1 VAIVE
6 SGAVQELHVERT
18 LERGLVG
25 NVYLGKVAR
34 VLPGM
39 QSAFIDIGLE
49 RAAFLHVADLH
60 GSPPARRGRPQRQPP
75 VPIEKQVFEGQPLM
89 VQVIKDPIG
98 TKGARLS
105 SQISIA
111 GRLLVYL
118 PQDDHVGR
126 VAEDSQRRPARRAA
140 RPAAGAGGHAR
151 HRWRRRLHPAHQRR
165 GRQRR
170 RTGRGHRLPAQD
182 LDPHQGRLGAAAGRL
197 AAAPGP
203 EPAAARAARPGDRA
217 DADHPARFAR
227 AVRHPAGVRRR
238 VHAAGGGAA
247 AAVQG
252 RAADLRPVQHRRGGR
267 QGAGAPGRPEV
278 GRLPHRRPDRGAD
291 HGGRQHRR
299 LRRRAQLRRHHL
311 QDQPGG
317 GARHRAAAAAAQP
330 GRDHH
335 RRLHRH
341 AARGPPRA
349 GAVGVP
355 QAAGARP
362 HQDHGGRLLAAGPG
376 GDDAQAHPRV
386 AGAHAVRAV
395 PGLPGRRADPHRAHG
410 LLRHPARDPAR
421 GAPVQPA
428 RVPRDRVRPRWSSC
442 SSTRRAST
450 WPACP
455 TSSASRS
462 RCRARARWGR
472 SSTTSCCCER
482 EFEGAGLGLAAAS
495 RIIDRHG
502 GRIWAASSAGG
513 GATFFFTLE
522 HGEAKPGDA
531 GAGP

>member
-1 VAIVE
+1 
-6 SGAVQELHVERT
+6 
-18 LERGLVG
+18 
-25 NVYLGKVAR
+25 
-34 VLPGM
+34 
-39 QSAFIDIGLE
+39 
-49 RAAFLHVADLH
+49 
-60 GSPPARRGRPQRQPP
+60 
-75 VPIEKQVFEGQPLM
+75 M

-118 PQDDHVGR
+118 PQDDHVG
-126 VAEDSQRRPARRAA
+126 VSQKIPSDQRDACAPACRSWWARTRPA
-140 RPAAGAGGHAR
+140 
-151 HRWRRRLHPAHQRR
+151 
-165 GRQRR
+165 
-170 RTGRGHRLPAQD
+170 
-182 LDPHQGRLGAAAGRL
+182 GAAASSCAPTARTPATPSWPRTSPTCARPGRASRTPRCGCRRL

-203 EPAAARAARPGDRA
+203 EPAAARAARPGDGA

-252 RAADLRPVQHRRGGR
+252 RAADLRPVQHRRGDR
-267 QGAGAPGRPEV
+267 QGAGAAGRPEV
-278 GRLPHRRPDRGAD
+278 GRLPDRRPDRGAD

-362 HQDHGGRLLAAGPG
+362 REDHVRRLLAAGPG

-386 AGAHAVRAV
+386 AGPHAVRAV
-395 PGLPGRRADPHRAHG
+395 PACQGKGRSAPRARSATTSCARSCARRA
-410 LLRHPARDPAR
+410 
-421 GAPVQPA
+421 
-428 RVPRDRVRPRWSSC
+428 
-442 SSTRRAST
+442 SSTRAST
-450 WPACP
+450 AW
-455 TSSASRS
+455 SR
-462 RCRARARWGR
+462 RRR
-472 SSTTSCCCER
+472 
-482 EFEGAGLGLAAAS
+482 
-495 RIIDRHG
+495 
-502 GRIWAASSAGG
+502 
-513 GATFFFTLE
+513 
-522 HGEAKPGDA
+522 
-531 GAGP
+531 